1 VLVSLQVFYQLP
13 AQSRSVTVTLSDS
26 RPTQPMRERE
36 LTCPH
41 CGYYLTSTT
50 APWGRIKAYCRGACR
65 KFVYVYLGKPP
76 DAMDTKGH
84 SS

>member
-1 VLVSLQVFYQLP
+1 MTTDVKQAKPQI
-13 AQSRSVTVTLSDS
+13 
-26 RPTQPMRERE
+26 RERE

-76 DAMDTKGH
+76 EQTNPQ
-84 SS
+84 